1 MPFDRAALIRQI
13 RLHEGERLKPYRCTA
28 GKLTIGV
35 GRNLD
40 DRGISREESAMLLDG
55 DIRLLEI
62 ELFRALPWASALDD
76 VRQRVLLDMAFNLG
90 LPGLLQ
96 FKRTLEAIRT
106 GQYQQAATMML
117 DSLWARQVGQRA
129 ERLSRMMATGATPRE
144 LWPPA

>member
-1 MPFDRAALIRQI
+1 MPFDRTALIRQI

-40 DRGISREESAMLLDG
+40 DRGITREESAMLLDN

-96 FKRTLEAIRT
+96 FKRTLEAIRI